1 LTLIFGLKKRRVGG
15 GRGRPGFEE
24 RLDFLRARAPQM
36 PALARDEVQHH
47 VPCDS
52 EQPVAKG
59 PFTWIGFPAVHGGSD
74 RAEDLLDEILGVG
87 VLKPLPAR

>member
-1 LTLIFGLKKRRVGG
+1 
-15 GRGRPGFEE
+15 
-24 RLDFLRARAPQM
+24 M

-74 RAEDLLDEILGVG
+74 RAEDLMDEILGVG